1 MYSPG
6 GGVISIRSCRRLILL
21 LTITS
26 PHFGHCNLTN
36 PLSFLYPIITCPQ
49 FVHRRFVGFH
59 VFCIT
64 HKPSFLVTCRG
75 VDLSS
80 AYVRSRTPAPKKLIS
95 ANLIKAFLPSIHF
108 YTAYQHALNVAA
120 FKNNIFHSLIF
131 RVQNNFPVTMEQ
143 PFQSC
148 FAVNKS
154 GDYLTVVGSS
164 LSA

>member
-1 MYSPG
+1 MYSSG

-36 PLSFLYPIITCPQ
+36 PLSFLYPIIACPQ

-95 ANLIKAFLPSIHF
+95 ANHNQSDSAFNTFLYSLPTHPERRSYQEQCLSF
-108 YTAYQHALNVAA
+108 AYFQGA
-120 FKNNIFHSLIF
+120 
-131 RVQNNFPVTMEQ
+131 EQ
-143 PFQSC
+143 FSRHDGTT
-148 FAVNKS
+148 FSMLLHRLS
-154 GDYLTVVGSS
+154 GQR
-164 LSA
+164 LSHRHRR

>member
-21 LTITS
+21 LIITS

-80 AYVRSRTPAPKKLIS
+80 AYVRSRNPAPKKLIS
-95 ANLIKAFLPSIHF
+95 ANHIQSIFAFNTFLYNLPTRPERRSYQEQYLSF
-108 YTAYQHALNVAA
+108 AYFQGA
-120 FKNNIFHSLIF
+120 
-131 RVQNNFPVTMEQ
+131 EQ
-143 PFQSC
+143 FSRHDGTT
-148 FAVNKS
+148 F
-154 GDYLTVVGSS
+154 
-164 LSA
+164 

>member
-21 LTITS
+21 LIITS

-59 VFCIT
+59 VFCTT

-75 VDLSS
+75 MDLSS

-95 ANLIKAFLPSIHF
+95 ANLIQKQICFQNILIQLISTPCTSQLSNMISFIRLFSGCKTTFPS
-108 YTAYQHALNVAA
+108 
-120 FKNNIFHSLIF
+120 
-131 RVQNNFPVTMEQ
+131 R
-143 PFQSC
+143 
-148 FAVNKS
+148 
-154 GDYLTVVGSS
+154 
-164 LSA
+164 

>member
-49 FVHRRFVGFH
+49 FVHRRCVGFH

-75 VDLSS
+75 MDLSS

-95 ANLIKAFLPSIHF
+95 ANHIQSVSAFNTFLYSLPTHPERRSYQEPYLSF
-108 YTAYQHALNVAA
+108 AYFQGA
-120 FKNNIFHSLIF
+120 
-131 RVQNNFPVTMEQ
+131 EQ
-143 PFQSC
+143 FSRHDGTT
-148 FAVNKS
+148 FSELLHHLS
-154 GDYLTVVGSS
+154 GRR
-164 LSA
+164 LSRRRRQ

>member
-75 VDLSS
+75 MDLSS

-95 ANLIKAFLPSIHF
+95 ANHIQSVSAFNTFLYS
-108 YTAYQHALNVAA
+108 YQHALNVATL
-120 FKNNIFHSLIF
+120 KNNIFHSLIF
-131 RVQNNFPVTMEQ
+131 RVRKQFSVTMEQ
-143 PFQSC
+143 PF
-148 FAVNKS
+148 
-154 GDYLTVVGSS
+154 
-164 LSA
+164 

>member
-80 AYVRSRTPAPKKLIS
+80 AYVRSRNPAPKKLIS
-95 ANLIKAFLPSIHF
+95 ANHIQSDSAFNTFLYSLPTHPERRNYQEQYLSSAYFQGGEQF
-108 YTAYQHALNVAA
+108 YRHDGTT
-120 FKNNIFHSLIF
+120 F
-131 RVQNNFPVTMEQ
+131 
-143 PFQSC
+143 
-148 FAVNKS
+148 
-154 GDYLTVVGSS
+154 
-164 LSA
+164 

>member
-80 AYVRSRTPAPKKLIS
+80 AYVRSRNPAPKKLIS
-95 ANLIKAFLPSIHF
+95 AVHIQSIFAFNTFLYNLPTRPERRSYQEQYLSF
-108 YTAYQHALNVAA
+108 AY
-120 FKNNIFHSLIF
+120 
-131 RVQNNFPVTMEQ
+131 
-143 PFQSC
+143 FQGAERFSRHDGTT
-148 FAVNKS
+148 F
-154 GDYLTVVGSS
+154 
-164 LSA
+164 

>member
-1 MYSPG
+1 MNLPG

-75 VDLSS
+75 MDLSS

-95 ANLIKAFLPSIHF
+95 ANHIQSDSAFNTFLYSLPTRPERRSYQEQYLSF
-108 YTAYQHALNVAA
+108 AYFQGAEQFSRHDGT
-120 FKNNIFHSLIF
+120 IFSMLLHRL
-131 RVQNNFPVTMEQ
+131 
-143 PFQSC
+143 
-148 FAVNKS
+148 S
-154 GDYLTVVGSS
+154 GQR
-164 LSA
+164 LSHRHRQ